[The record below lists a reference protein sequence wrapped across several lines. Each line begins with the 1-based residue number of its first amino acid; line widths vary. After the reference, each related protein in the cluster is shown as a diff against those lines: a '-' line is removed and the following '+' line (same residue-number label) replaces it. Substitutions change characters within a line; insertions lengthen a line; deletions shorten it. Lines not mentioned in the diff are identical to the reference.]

1 VAKNTSSE
9 QNILV
14 HPEIA
19 ADYLVTPRWR
29 KVLGDLWSNKTRTL
43 LVVLSIFV
51 GVFAVG
57 MIAGAQAI
65 LSHELQQGYA
75 RIKPAH
81 ATISTGGS
89 VGFNADYT
97 IDTVSSN
104 DEGFTEELVDVV
116 RHMDEVAAAEGRR
129 NFDAQVLVKDEWKS
143 IKLVAID
150 DFDDMEVNKVRF
162 ERGAWPPPEKTFLLE
177 RSGLAALGKEIG
189 DTVTI
194 ERPDGKQ
201 HTLTIAG
208 IAHDLTEWPT
218 PFLGMFYGYVTFD
231 TMESLGEPRKYN
243 EMLIRVAEH
252 ADDQQHN
259 EAVAEEVYEKIQN
272 SGRDPSFPSVP
283 PPGEHP
289 LNFLIVAIIS
299 VMGLLGIFAIFLSG
313 FLVTNTIAAL
323 LAQQIKQIGI
333 MKAVGARSTQ
343 IMSIYMVLVVC
354 FGLLALLPAIPLAQ
368 MGARGF
374 AGFMAAFLNFD
385 TDGAEIPTYV
395 LLLQVAISLAVP
407 VIAALIPIHAG
418 THITVREALDS
429 GAIANTYGDGA
440 IDRFIQRVRGLP
452 RPVLLSLRNTF
463 RRKARVALT
472 LLTLTIGGA
481 FFISVFSIKD
491 SLWQTIEEMMTS
503 MYGHDIEVYLD
514 RLYNTKQA
522 INEAMRVPGV
532 AYAESASLNRVRR
545 IYPDDSESLD
555 IQMFAVPPDTRT
567 MDPIM
572 LKGRWLLP
580 EDENALVISNGLL
593 HEDPDIAVGD
603 AIVLKIKNRET
614 TWHVVGL
621 MKAMGEARWAYSNLD
636 YYERVARDVGKTSYL
651 RVVTENHSPAAQTQ
665 AAKDLE
671 EHFEHSSVDI
681 SYTKTMH
688 ELSQGD
694 REAVQ
699 VMTISLMIVAILVAI
714 VGGLGLAGTMSL
726 NVIER
731 TREIGIMR
739 SIGAADTTVLQIF
752 MVEGLLIG
760 MLSWAMGALLSL
772 PIGQFLSYTLGTLL
786 FSSSLSFRFSIDG
799 ILFWLFFSLLLAAL
813 ASFLP
818 AWRATKMT
826 VRDVLAYE

>member
-1 VAKNTSSE
+1 MPA
-9 QNILV
+9 
-14 HPEIA
+14 HRP
-19 ADYLVTPRWR
+19 
-29 KVLGDLWSNKTRTL
+29 
-43 LVVLSIFV
+43 
-51 GVFAVG
+51 
-57 MIAGAQAI
+57 QAI
-65 LSHELQQGYA
+65 LSHELHQGYA

-104 DEGFTEELVDVV
+104 DEGFTEDLVDVV

-129 NFDAQVLVKDEWKS
+129 NFDAQVLVADEWKS

-150 DFDDMEVNKVRF
+150 DFDDMEVNKITF

-177 RSGLAALGKEIG
+177 RSGPL
-189 DTVTI
+189 
-194 ERPDGKQ
+194 RPGQ
-201 HTLTIAG
+201 RHWRYGHHRTTRRQTAQ
-208 IAHDLTEWPT
+208 AHHCRRRARPHPVADP
-218 PFLGMFYGYVTFD
+218 PFLGMFYGYVTLD
-231 TMESLGEPRKYN
+231 TMENLGEPRKYN

-252 ADDQQHN
+252 ADDQEHN

-272 SGRDPSFPSVP
+272 SGREPSFPKVP

-343 IMSIYMVLVVC
+343 IMSIYMVLVIC

-407 VIAALIPIHAG
+407 VIAALIPINAG

-429 GAIANTYGDGA
+429 GAIASTYGDGA

-503 MYGHDIEVYLD
+503 MYGTTSKSIWTASTTQN
-514 RLYNTKQA
+514 RRSTRQCACQA
-522 INEAMRVPGV
+522 
-532 AYAESASLNRVRR
+532 
-545 IYPDDSESLD
+545 
-555 IQMFAVPPDTRT
+555 
-567 MDPIM
+567 
-572 LKGRWLLP
+572 
-580 EDENALVISNGLL
+580 
-593 HEDPDIAVGD
+593 
-603 AIVLKIKNRET
+603 
-614 TWHVVGL
+614 
-621 MKAMGEARWAYSNLD
+621 
-636 YYERVARDVGKTSYL
+636 
-651 RVVTENHSPAAQTQ
+651 
-665 AAKDLE
+665 
-671 EHFEHSSVDI
+671 
-681 SYTKTMH
+681 
-688 ELSQGD
+688 
-694 REAVQ
+694 
-699 VMTISLMIVAILVAI
+699 
-714 VGGLGLAGTMSL
+714 
-726 NVIER
+726 
-731 TREIGIMR
+731 
-739 SIGAADTTVLQIF
+739 
-752 MVEGLLIG
+752 
-760 MLSWAMGALLSL
+760 
-772 PIGQFLSYTLGTLL
+772 
-786 FSSSLSFRFSIDG
+786 
-799 ILFWLFFSLLLAAL
+799 
-813 ASFLP
+813 
-818 AWRATKMT
+818 
-826 VRDVLAYE
+826 